1 MAYNYAI
8 IRSDRRT
15 LALEISD
22 EAKLIVR
29 SPRRCPKAYIEDFVE
44 KHENWIDSHIE
55 KQRLRVESRPILSEG
70 DISELINR
78 ANTTLPPLA
87 SFYGNLMGLK
97 PAGVKINK
105 AQKRFGS
112 CNSKNILH
120 FSYRLMLYPKE
131 AIEYVVVHELSHIV
145 HKNHGKE
152 FYALIKSVL
161 PDYKKRESL
170 LKR

>member
-1 MAYNYAI
+1 MTYNYTI

-22 EAKLIVR
+22 EALLVIR
-29 SPRRCPKAYIEDFVE
+29 APHRCPTTYIESFVE
-44 KHENWIDSHIE
+44 KHTDWIDSHIE
-55 KQRLRVESRPILSEG
+55 KQRLCIEARLRLTKEDVAVLIYRAKSE
-70 DISELINR
+70 I
-78 ANTTLPPLA
+78 PPLVNH
-87 SFYGNLMGLK
+87 YGEIMGLH
-97 PAGVKINK
+97 PTEISITK

-112 CNSKNILH
+112 CNVQNKLR
-120 FSYRLMLYPKE
+120 FSYRLILYPQE

-161 PDYKKRESL
+161 PDYKKREAL
-170 LKR
+170 LKK

>member
-1 MAYNYAI
+1 MRYKYTV

-29 SPRRCPKAYIEDFVE
+29 APRRCPSSYIEEFVE
-44 KHENWIDSHIE
+44 KHEDWIYTHLE
-55 KQRLRVESRPILSEG
+55 KQRRFIEARPIITEA
-70 DISELINR
+70 DKSELIRR
-78 ANTTLPPLA
+78 ANAEIPPVVA
-87 SFYGNLMGLK
+87 YYADKMGLT
-97 PAGVKINK
+97 PNGVTVTK

-112 CNSKNILH
+112 CNSKNVLH
-120 FSYRLMLYPKE
+120 FSYRLMLYPRE

-145 HKNHGKE
+145 HKNHGKD

-161 PDYKKRESL
+161 PDYKKREAL